1 VDEVGGYALVAAAV
15 FGINLLPAFGPPT
28 WAVLVLF
35 TLHGDYVEPVLVLV
49 GALAAAGGR
58 LLLAH
63 GTRRL
68 RRFVPDKQRD
78 NLEAAGELLTRRRTR
93 SVAGLALFA
102 VSPVPSAQLFEAAGL
117 MTVRLLPLTA
127 AFFVGRTVSYGLYVG
142 GAKTLS
148 ETDTGEVLLSSLTS
162 PWGVAIQVAMLV
174 GLVLLAR
181 VDWRGRFARH
191 HTE

>member
-1 VDEVGGYALVAAAV
+1 MSDVGAYALVAV
-15 FGINLLPAFGPPT
+15 TVLGINLLPAFGPPT
-28 WAVLVLF
+28 WAILVLF
-35 TLHGDYVEPVLVLV
+35 ALHQDLAEPVLVLV
-49 GALAAAGGR
+49 GAVAAALGR

-68 RRFVPDKQRD
+68 RRFIPERHRG
-78 NLEAAGELLTRRRTR
+78 NLEAAGELLTRRRGR
-93 SVAGLALFA
+93 SLAGLALFA

-142 GAKTLS
+142 GAHTVQG
-148 ETDTGEVLLSSLTS
+148 TDVGKVLLSSLTS
-162 PWGVAIQVAMLV
+162 PWGVTLQVAMLA

-181 VDWRGRFARH
+181 VDWRRLLARH
-191 HTE
+191 TGP